1 MPVQNLI
8 MVIFFLFSA
17 SVIADSYA
25 QDPRTSTV
33 TVSNIRVKEQ
43 NNSNIRASTNSAL
56 YVILPTELKIREYS
70 QRKWKSCK
78 GEEQTKKEKTRR

>member
-1 MPVQNLI
+1 MI
-8 MVIFFLFSA
+8 FSA

-43 NNSNIRASTNSAL
+43 NNSNIRASTNYAL
-56 YVILPTELKIREYS
+56 HVIQPTELKIREYS
-70 QRKWKSCK
+70 QRKW
-78 GEEQTKKEKTRR
+78 QF